1 MLEMKLTITAPDLS
15 AAINNL
21 AQAISTRALGSQ
33 NGTTICAE
41 VTNTASAGADTA
53 PTVNPTQTTSVPTS
67 AVPVTPA
74 PTQDTVESVPV
85 APIEQP
91 VPVPTAAPAY
101 TLEMIATA
109 GTALIDAGKMEPLT
123 DLIARY
129 GISSITELDPS
140 QYGAF
145 ATELRALG
153 AQI

>member
-21 AQAISTRALGSQ
+21 AQAMSARVPGLQ
-33 NGTTICAE
+33 NGTTTCAE
-41 VTNTASAGADTA
+41 ATSTASAGADAA
-53 PTVNPTQTTSVPTS
+53 PAANPIQVTGVPTS
-67 AVPVTPA
+67 AVPVALAPA
-74 PTQDTVESVPV
+74 SVPV
-85 APIEQP
+85 EQP
-91 VPVPTAAPAY
+91 LSVPTAAPVY

-109 GTALIDAGKMEPLT
+109 GTALIDAGKMKLLT

-145 ATELRALG
+145 ATELRTLG